1 MLKNSKL
8 LLVVVVL
15 SGIAFSALA
24 DKGIGKKNKV
34 KVTLNITTPNTLR
47 NSISLNLKSGL
58 KYTGSLLV
66 SQQVDGKSLLSNT
79 LLTTLNLIFEVNE
92 RFVIAEPMAFELYR
106 RIGNAACRTDFV
118 RLTIDGDSLGYQLLI
133 EQPKIGRA
141 HV

>member
-1 MLKNSKL
+1 MLKNGKL
-8 LLVVVVL
+8 LLVFVVL

-24 DKGIGKKNKV
+24 DKGIGKKNKA

-79 LLTTLNLIFEVNE
+79 LLTYQKGNTVYIIPHKQIIAVPEITRGYTGMKLI
-92 RFVIAEPMAFELYR
+92 IK
-106 RIGNAACRTDFV
+106 
-118 RLTIDGDSLGYQLLI
+118 S
-133 EQPKIGRA
+133 
-141 HV
+141 H